1 MIAFPTFSSLR
12 QSNDINRFAEC
23 YTACSGFQV
32 PSEYY
37 TANRVFGVRFR
48 GQMVGGF
55 VLASGNTLRTLEVFA
70 GPEHRDELYQ
80 TVRQSAQAT
89 ELCCFWMAPACRRNV
104 LMNFFTWCCVAYA
117 LQRYGTPQLVFGTN
131 SVRLAALY
139 ANASKGKLLH
149 TDYLNHKRTF
159 VFAGPRQYCLL
170 GVAQILCCKTKRMLK
185 TAGFLSAFM
194 LSLLNPAAAQS
205 TSPEHTLSATM
216 PTLGIERTNPKD
228 IPHQSDTDD
237 VLASYDVAYPPSERE
252 GGDLLPA
259 VDICPLDFQCIAAAF
274 GAPSSLLWGLL
285 GCLALGLLGL
295 MARSAREQEPK

>member
-1 MIAFPTFSSLR
+1 MIAFPSFTSLH
-12 QSNDINRFAEC
+12 QNHDLDRFAEC
-23 YTACSGFQV
+23 YTACSGFNV

-37 TANRVFGVRFR
+37 ATNQVFGIRLR
-48 GQMVGGF
+48 GKMVGGF

-70 GPEHRDELYQ
+70 GPEHREALYQ
-80 TVRQSAQAT
+80 TVRQSAPPT

-104 LMNFFTWCCVAYA
+104 LFNFFIWCCVAYA

-139 ANASKGKLLH
+139 SNASKSKLLH

-170 GVAQILCCKTKRMLK
+170 GVAQILCHKTKRILK
-185 TAGFLSAFM
+185 TVGFLSLFM
-194 LSLLNPAAAQS
+194 LTLLAPTMAQS
-205 TSPEHTLSATM
+205 APSMHTLSVAT
-216 PTLGIERTNPKD
+216 PTLGIEHPGPKEVLPQPD
-228 IPHQSDTDD
+228 ADN
-237 VLASYDVAYPPSERE
+237 VLASYDLAYPHAEQE

-259 VDICPLDFQCIAAAF
+259 VEICPLDFQHIAAAF

-295 MARSAREQEPK
+295 MARSTREQEPK